1 MPIES
6 KSRLHQL
13 TVKLRELNQTAYKQ
27 YAEQT
32 QDKAYQTDFYGK
44 VKPFADAMQK
54 VVDEWRPLAEHWVRK
69 RKPRYVFPIQI
80 KDTSDNLTIIC
91 VTAFQKDTR
100 RRRFYETIKSID
112 YVLENIQEQLEQDLK

>member
-6 KSRLHQL
+6 ESRLHQL
-13 TVKLRELNQTAYKQ
+13 TVKLREFNQTAYQQ

-32 QDKAYQTDFYGK
+32 QDEAYQTDFYGK

-54 VVDEWRPLAEHWVRK
+54 LVDEWRPLAEHWVRK
-69 RKPRYVFPIQI
+69 CKPRYVFPIQI